1 MAAKPWEST
10 HRLSPYIRPLQ
21 YFINLHPDLEHG
33 TFNGSVDI
41 TLMLDTNQSYI
52 KLHSKGLNIIE
63 TKLNSNVVT
72 AFSYPKHEF
81 WVVVPDNELN
91 AGEHKLQFIFEG
103 SLLNKIVGFYQSVYT
118 DIQSNEKRFIATSK
132 FEPTYARLAF
142 PCFDEPQLKS
152 KFKISL
158 TRPSGKNYI
167 ALSNMNQE
175 VNIKT
180 KICNSSFSLLL
191 IILVLE

>member
-10 HRLSPYIRPLQ
+10 HRLSPYIRPRQ
-21 YFINLHPDLEHG
+21 YLINLYPNLEQG
-33 TFNGSVDI
+33 TFVGSVDI
-41 TLMLDTNQSYI
+41 TLVLDTAQSYI
-52 KLHSKGLNIIE
+52 KLHSKGLNITE
-63 TKLNSNVVT
+63 TKLNSSSVS
-72 AFSYPKHEF
+72 AFSYPEHEF
-81 WVVVPDNELN
+81 WVVVPNKDLD
-91 AGEHKLQFIFEG
+91 AGEHKLQLTFEG
-103 SLLNKIVGFYQSVYT
+103 SLLNKIVGFYRSVYN
-118 DIQSNEKRFIATSK
+118 DVESNEQRFIATSK

-175 VNIKT
+175 VNT
-180 KICNSSFSLLL
+180 KNTFD
-191 IILVLE
+191 

>member
-1 MAAKPWEST
+1 MMAAKPWEST

-21 YFINLHPDLEHG
+21 YFINLYPNLEQG
-33 TFNGSVDI
+33 TFTGSVDI
-41 TLMLDTNQSYI
+41 LLSLDTAQSYI
-52 KLHSKGLNIIE
+52 KLHSKGLNIKE
-63 TKLNSNVVT
+63 TKLNSSSVT

-81 WVVVPDNELN
+81 WVVVPDKELD
-91 AGEHKLQFIFEG
+91 AGEHKLQLTFEG
-103 SLLNKIVGFYQSVYT
+103 SLLSKIVGFYRSVYS
-118 DIQSNEKRFIATSK
+118 DIETKEQRFIATSK

-158 TRPSGKNYI
+158 IRPTDNNYI

-175 VNIKT
+175 V
-180 KICNSSFSLLL
+180 SLNKLNL
-191 IILVLE
+191 KFVL

>member
-21 YFINLHPDLEHG
+21 YFINLHPDIEHG
-33 TFNGSVDI
+33 TFSGSVDI

-52 KLHSKGLNIIE
+52 KLHSKELNIIE
-63 TKLNSNVVT
+63 TKLNSSVVT

-81 WVVVPDNELN
+81 WVVVPDKELS
-91 AGEHKLQFIFEG
+91 AGEHKLQLIFKG
-103 SLLNKIVGFYQSVYT
+103 SLLNKIIGFYRSVYT
-118 DIQSNEKRFIATSK
+118 DILSNEKRFIATSK

-158 TRPSGKNYI
+158 TRPSDKNYI

-175 VNIKT
+175 VSIKT
-180 KICNSSFSLLL
+180 
-191 IILVLE
+191 

>member
-10 HRLSPYIRPLQ
+10 HRLSPYIRPQQ
-21 YFINLHPDLEHG
+21 YFINLYPNLEKG
-33 TFNGSVDI
+33 TFFGSVDI
-41 TLMLDTNQSYI
+41 TIVLESAQSYI
-52 KLHSKGLNIIE
+52 KLHSKGLDIKG
-63 TKLNSNVVT
+63 TKLNSSSVT

-81 WVVVPDNELN
+81 WVVVPNEELN
-91 AGEHKLQFIFEG
+91 AGEHKLQLTFEG
-103 SLLNKIVGFYQSVYT
+103 SLLNKIVGFYRSVYT
-118 DIQSNEKRFIATSK
+118 DVETNEQHYIATSK

-152 KFKISL
+152 RFKITL

-175 VNIKT
+175 VSIRN
-180 KICNSSFSLLL
+180 
-191 IILVLE
+191 VYR

>member
-10 HRLSPYIRPLQ
+10 HRLSPYIHPKQ
-21 YFINLHPDLEHG
+21 YFINLYPNLEQG
-33 TFNGSVDI
+33 TFIGSVNI
-41 TLMLDTNQSYI
+41 TLVLDIAQNYI
-52 KLHSKGLNIIE
+52 KLHSKGLDIKE
-63 TKLNSNVVT
+63 TKLNSSSVT

-81 WVVVPDNELN
+81 WIVIPDEELS
-91 AGEHKLQFIFEG
+91 AGEHKLQLTFEG
-103 SLLNKIVGFYQSVYT
+103 SLLNKIVGFYQSVYS
-118 DIQSNEKRFIATSK
+118 DIESNEKHFIATSK

-158 TRPSGKNYI
+158 IRPSGKNYI

-175 VNIKT
+175 VIIGIVNK
-180 KICNSSFSLLL
+180 LLCH
-191 IILVLE
+191 

>member
-1 MAAKPWEST
+1 MTAKPWEST
-10 HRLSPYIRPLQ
+10 HRLSPYIRPQQ
-21 YFINLHPDLEHG
+21 YFINLHPNLEQG
-33 TFNGSVDI
+33 TFVGTVDI
-41 TLMLDTNQSYI
+41 TLVLDTVQSYI
-52 KLHSKGLNIIE
+52 KLHSKGLNIKE
-63 TKLNSNVVT
+63 TKLNSSSVT

-81 WVVVPDNELN
+81 WVVVPNKELDI
-91 AGEHKLQFIFEG
+91 GEHKLQLTFEG
-103 SLLNKIVGFYQSVYT
+103 SLLNKIVGFYRSVYT
-118 DIQSNEKRFIATSK
+118 DIESNEQHFIATSK

-175 VNIKT
+175 VNVTQLK
-180 KICNSSFSLLL
+180 
-191 IILVLE
+191 